1 MGVAPYL
8 ITSSLTLIVAQRLA
22 RKICEHCKVEDDSV
36 TEGQLML
43 VGFTPEES
51 SRTILYH
58 GTGCQKCNNTGYK
71 GRKGIYEVLKVTDN
85 IKEGVLNG
93 LTTPELLQ
101 IAKERDNFS
110 TMQEVGRGFLLQG
123 SVSMKEYQ
131 RILMAE

>member
-1 MGVAPYL
+1 
-8 ITSSLTLIVAQRLA
+8 
-22 RKICEHCKVEDDSV
+22 
-36 TEGQLML
+36 
-43 VGFTPEES
+43 
-51 SRTILYH
+51 
-58 GTGCQKCNNTGYK
+58 
-71 GRKGIYEVLKVTDN
+71 VLKVTDN

-93 LTTPELLQ
+93 LTTPEILK